1 MLEQLKQS
9 ARDAQAQVKAAE
21 VVQKTELEQLK
32 ARVAKLEQDK
42 IELTEKMATYAPP
55 PPPSPISVAT
65 SPTLVAHLF
74 ARPTPRQVPRG
85 ERLQER
91 HDRPAQGADWH
102 VAPAQ
107 HHLGPVSSTAAQRE
121 ADTRRTRQRQTGQRG
136 GRPAPKLPDT
146 TSGRAAHAQTTACK
160 MADRHI

>member
-42 IELTEKMATYAPP
+42 TELTEKMATYAPP

-74 ARPTPRQVPRG
+74 ARPTSRQVPRG

-107 HHLGPVSSTAAQRE
+107 HHLGPVSSTAAQRA
-121 ADTRRTRQRQTGQRG
+121 ADAAAANRTE
-136 GRPAPKLPDT
+136 
-146 TSGRAAHAQTTACK
+146 GRAAGAKAARHYKRPRRAR
-160 MADRHI
+160 ADDSLQNG